1 MLPYALLRVSVH
13 LEGERIVPHY
23 FTPRDE
29 PWLSVLLDE
38 FARFTGRRR
47 VDWVERLRE
56 PLPVR
61 APKTKLRIALCV
73 LEPLCRARPA
83 AAVPPKEARAALFRA
98 ASASHAPR
106 GAVLASVAASFAV
119 SPVELDRALFADLA
133 AERRVAAA
141 PASFSAARLAR
152 DANLAIVV
160 SLVRRASQVRITA
173 RGKYRALIGHARF
186 VGLICRASRLGSAG
200 EGIVL
205 DVSGPF
211 ALFHHSEL
219 YGRALASLI
228 PRLVNCDDFELS
240 ATCSLGG
247 NSQLSALSLRSG
259 DPLAAGG
266 ELALPE
272 RRLERKFER
281 DFRRAA
287 PDWELIREP
296 AAIGSG
302 EILIFPDYE
311 LAHRHRPDRRWLLEF
326 VGFWTAEYLIEKLRR
341 LRAAGIDNIVLCV
354 DQRRECADSVLPA
367 DPRVIRYKTSIDAG
381 AVLAVIAGEPRV
393 K

>member
-1 MLPYALLRVSVH
+1 LLPYALLRVSVH

-23 FTPRDE
+23 FAPRDE

-47 VDWVERLRE
+47 AEWVERLRE

-61 APKTKLRIALCV
+61 APKAKLRIALSL

-160 SLVRRASQVRITA
+160 SLVRRASHVRITA
-173 RGKYRALIGHARF
+173 RGKERALIGHARF
-186 VGLICRASRLGSAG
+186 VGLICRASRLGSAS

-211 ALFHHSEL
+211 ALFRHSEL

-228 PRLVNCDDFELS
+228 PRLVNCDEFELS
-240 ATCSLGG
+240 ATCSLGRT
-247 NSQLSALSLRSG
+247 SRLSSLSLRSG
-259 DPLAAGG
+259 DPIGAG
-266 ELALPE
+266 EHLLPE

-296 AAIGSG
+296 AAISFG
-302 EILIFPDYE
+302 ETLIFPDYE
-311 LAHRHRPDRRWLLEF
+311 LVHRHQPERRWRLEI
-326 VGFWTAEYLIEKLRR
+326 VGFWTAEYLLEKLRR
-341 LRAAGIDNIVLCV
+341 LRAAGIDDIVLCV
-354 DQRRECADSVLPA
+354 DQRRECAESTLPA
-367 DPRVIRYKTSIDAG
+367 DQRVVPYETSIDAG
-381 AVLAVIAGEPRV
+381 AVLAVIAGEPRRD
-393 K
+393 